1 MIRHCDIV
9 SIISSYVKLRR
20 RGRFYVGLCPF
31 HSEKSPSFTV
41 YEHNQSFYCYG
52 CGVGGDVIHFV
63 RRMEN
68 LEYVDA
74 IRFLAQRAGMQ
85 VPEEADDFTSKQ
97 RSRILE
103 INRTLARFYF
113 DCLQKPAGAA
123 GLAYLKGRGLSNKII
138 THFGLGYA
146 PNDWQAAFRFLQS
159 KGFHPKEL
167 VAAGVAGKGGKG
179 GYYDVYRNRVMF
191 PIIDLRGNVVG
202 FGGRTL
208 DQEYKAK
215 YLNTSDTPA
224 FKKSHNLYALN
235 FAKSSKRKGLLL
247 CEGYMDVIAV
257 HQAGFDNAV
266 ATLGTA
272 LTGEQAR
279 LIARYTDTVTLA
291 YDSDGAGQAATARA
305 SGLLAEAGV
314 KLRVLTMQGAK
325 DPDEYIKKF
334 GAERFG
340 LLIQGASS
348 AMDFK
353 INNLR
358 QKYDME
364 SEDGKLGFLKE
375 FVALML
381 EISSP
386 VERDVYMARI
396 STELGIQKHALETE
410 VEYQRQRQ
418 SRKQKRTENRLQL
431 YSEQKGANGANR
443 AVRSLDPER
452 QRYMKYAIAE
462 DKLLAILLKNPD
474 FYAKAA
480 ERIQPED
487 FITGQNKGIAA
498 LLFTRL
504 SQGLPIELSFLAGS
518 CSLEEMDAI
527 VSLQNAS
534 LDISFSEEDMDAYI
548 DTILSYKQ
556 QKSREEVVSM
566 SNEDLQ
572 AYIAS
577 LASNKHK
584 K

>member
-418 SRKQKRTENRLQL
+418 TRKQKRAENRLQL

-556 QKSREEVVSM
+556 QKSREEVVNM